1 MKTNELISI
10 FILIAFFAFP
20 GCKSKNKISETKNPM
35 RGSATISDISEANNE
50 FALSLYKKLGDEEKN
65 IVFSPYSITS
75 ALAVTYAGAKGSTA
89 KEMAGVLWFPEDQAS
104 FHPGYKAFTDSIQ
117 LTGDEKGT
125 ELRIAN
131 ALWVQ
136 DDYKLRQDFLDLAEF
151 CYKAKAEN
159 VNFKTAEEI
168 EQTRQRINKWVEEV
182 TNNKIQNLLQQGVL
196 KEITKLVI
204 TNAIWFN
211 GNWVKS
217 FNKNNTS
224 SSIFNVNSSKS
235 VSTDFMHQKSD
246 AGYYEDDEIQA
257 LEILYKGEKKSMIIV
272 LPKETDGW
280 KLIGR
285 VLTPDRLKIIS
296 RGMEVKEVEMAIP
309 KFTYESQFNLKE
321 TLILLGM
328 KEPFSNFADFSGM
341 TEANDLKIDEVIHK
355 AFIEVNE
362 SGTEA
367 AAATAVIMV
376 LKSAL
381 AEQPI
386 RFIANHPFIYFITD
400 KTTGA
405 IIFMGRFVNPA

>member
-1 MKTNELISI
+1 
-10 FILIAFFAFP
+10 
-20 GCKSKNKISETKNPM
+20 
-35 RGSATISDISEANNE
+35 
-50 FALSLYKKLGDEEKN
+50 
-65 IVFSPYSITS
+65 
-75 ALAVTYAGAKGSTA
+75 
-89 KEMAGVLWFPEDQAS
+89 
-104 FHPGYKAFTDSIQ
+104 
-117 LTGDEKGT
+117 
-125 ELRIAN
+125 
-131 ALWVQ
+131 
-136 DDYKLRQDFLDLAEF
+136 
-151 CYKAKAEN
+151 
-159 VNFKTAEEI
+159 
-168 EQTRQRINKWVEEV
+168 
-182 TNNKIQNLLQQGVL
+182 
-196 KEITKLVI
+196 
-204 TNAIWFN
+204 
-211 GNWVKS
+211 
-217 FNKNNTS
+217 
-224 SSIFNVNSSKS
+224 
-235 VSTDFMHQKSD
+235 MHQKSD

-309 KFTYESQFNLKE
+309 KFTYENQFNLKE